1 LLCPYE
7 AALMKGVPASSRL
20 NSARY
25 DTLDVLIDDDPVQGD
40 FGF

>member
-1 LLCPYE
+1 
-7 AALMKGVPASSRL
+7 MKAVPASSRL

-25 DTLDVLIDDDPVQGD
+25 DAPDVLIDDDPVQGD